1 VTEVGDVTVAR
12 DGRGSGSW
20 PLTAPALTASGVVK
34 AFGGR
39 RVLDG
44 IDLAVRPGEVVGLV
58 GENGAGKTTLL
69 RICAGL
75 TAPDAGSVQVGGR
88 VGYCPQ
94 EPGLLDLLTADEHL
108 VYFGAALGLDRAA
121 AVAAG
126 RRVLEEFGYPVADR
140 KVTRRLSG
148 GTRQKLNLALALLG
162 DPAVLLLDEPYQ
174 GFDRGVYVN
183 FWDHVDAWRA
193 AGKAIVIVTHMLAE
207 LSRVDRV
214 VELAVARPVAASASA
229 RAGKSAG

>member
-1 VTEVGDVTVAR
+1 MDAV
-12 DGRGSGSW
+12 DGSELPS
-20 PLTAPALTASGVVK
+20 TPALVASGIAK
-34 AFGGR
+34 SFGSK
-39 RVLDG
+39 RVLRG
-44 IDLAVRPGEVVGLV
+44 VDLTVSSGEVVGLV

-75 TAPDAGSVQVGGR
+75 LQADAGRVTVSGR

-94 EPGLLDLLTADEHL
+94 EPGLLDLLSADEHL
-108 VYFGAALGLDRAA
+108 VFFGAALGLSRRASVTSGRELLEGFAFPTSDRS
-121 AVAAG
+121 VS
-126 RRVLEEFGYPVADR
+126 RS
-140 KVTRRLSG
+140 LSG

-193 AGKAIVIVTHMLAE
+193 QGKAIVIVTHMLAE

-214 VELAVARPVAASASA
+214 VELGVAAPAVLQGA
-229 RAGKSAG
+229 C

>member
-1 VTEVGDVTVAR
+1 MAVAVV
-12 DGRGSGSW
+12 GRGAGAGGGWWS
-20 PLTAPALTASGVVK
+20 PLHCALAAHGITK
-34 AFGGR
+34 TYGGR
-39 RVLDG
+39 RVLDRV
-44 IDLAVRPGEVVGLV
+44 DLTVQAGEVVGLV
-58 GENGAGKTTLL
+58 GENGAGKSTLL

-75 TAPDAGSVQVGGR
+75 LSPDAGSVETSGR
-88 VGYCPQ
+88 VGFCPQ

-108 VYFGAALGLDRAA
+108 VYFGAALGLDRTA

-126 RRVLEEFGYPVADR
+126 RRVLEEFGFPTAGR
-140 KVTRRLSG
+140 QVTRRLSG

-162 DPAVLLLDEPYQ
+162 DPPVLLLDEPYQ

-214 VELAVARPVAASASA
+214 VELAVAAPAAAAGVA
-229 RAGKSAG
+229 G